1 MLRKALVA
9 GALANTLAACGSD
22 EPTASPTTDPNAY
35 LSELEAVGLFKY
47 LGKFSPS
54 SEEVVGDMTQ
64 YWFDVTPEGPQCFRG
79 GRYGLSTRA
88 QGSDNLVIY
97 LAGGGA
103 CWTGF
108 DYCTQELMSV
118 APTQLAGVIDPSD
131 TAGPTGSWNHAYLPY
146 CDGSI
151 FIGDRRMAPDRIH
164 FGLKN
169 LSAALDTVKAD
180 FPSPKRILLAGSS
193 AGGFGTIWATGIVRK
208 LYPTAELLV
217 FNDAG
222 VGISKPDEPG
232 FRQFLEAEWG
242 AEDRMPA
249 SCSDCETSAHTLP
262 LVAWG
267 LEHDTSL
274 VNGVFSSYADTVV
287 AGTFLGY
294 ADNPSIFT
302 DALLAETGKIHQR
315 FPDRYRRFFIEG
327 GQHTALD
334 TRVWG
339 STQKNGVTVK
349 DWTIAMLTHDA
360 AAWIDMP

>member
-1 MLRKALVA
+1 MLRKVLVI
-9 GALANTLAACGSD
+9 GVLSNTLAACGSD
-22 EPTASPTTDPNAY
+22 EPAANPTTDPNAF
-35 LSELEAVGLFKY
+35 LNELAAVGLFNY

-54 SEEVVGDMTQ
+54 SEEVVGDMTE

-103 CWTGF
+103 CWTNF

-118 APTQLAGVIDPSD
+118 APGQPAGVIDPSD
-131 TAGPTGSWNHAYLPY
+131 TTGPTRAWNHAYVPY

-151 FIGDRRMAPDRIH
+151 SSATGEWLRTGSTSAS
-164 FGLKN
+164 KN
-169 LSAALDTVKAD
+169 LSAALDTIKAD
-180 FPSPKRILLAGSS
+180 FPNPKRVLLAGSS

-208 LYPTAELLV
+208 LYPAAELMV

-222 VGISKPDEPG
+222 VGISKPDEPE
-232 FRQFLEAEWG
+232 FRKFLEAEWG

-274 VNGVFSSYADTVV
+274 VNGVFSSYADTVI

-294 ADNPSIFT
+294 AANPSIFT

-327 GQHTALD
+327 GQHTTLGRTAW
-334 TRVWG
+334 V

-349 DWTIAMLTHDA
+349 AWTTAMLGHDDA
-360 AAWIDMP
+360 AWMDMP